1 MCSSGEV
8 FRENAAKDGSQL
20 ISLCNKEVFWQTL
33 LPWYNGILFNQPIE
47 LGYKHSYR
55 TRQSLWFEN
64 IPLFKKCCGEQLHSG
79 AHYNLLCFKML
90 AAFVIIYRHI
100 FLDLTWLWLHACILC
115 TVCTPV
121 QKNGFAKFCEFK
133 LSKKIVHCTNWT
145 SSCLEETLEELYSS
159 DIITEFQFAVYVS
172 LLATTWGAAEV
183 AINITDSLPKT
194 IWWFWH
200 QTEGNETLMTMLQ
213 ASFALAHW

>member
-1 MCSSGEV
+1 MIINGVLHHATLLTPYACAVVERFLERMQLRMALNWSVCAIKKYFDIVSS
-8 FRENAAKDGSQL
+8 
-20 ISLCNKEVFWQTL
+20 TL

-100 FLDLTWLWLHACILC
+100 FLDLTWLWLHAYY
-115 TVCTPV
+115 V
-121 QKNGFAKFCEFK
+121 QSVLQYRRMA
-133 LSKKIVHCTNWT
+133 LP
-145 SSCLEETLEELYSS
+145 SS
-159 DIITEFQFAVYVS
+159 VS
-172 LLATTWGAAEV
+172 LNYQRKLYIVLTGQAAV
-183 AINITDSLPKT
+183 
-194 IWWFWH
+194 
-200 QTEGNETLMTMLQ
+200 
-213 ASFALAHW
+213 